1 MEKSPF
7 LCVMTISKGK
17 ARAQDSSLCRPPAR
31 RFACAW
37 TRTGLDLREL
47 LKSTVLSFLLPPT
60 LLTFFHRQQ
69 DGWMDTCMSSTL
81 IDLQGHPS
89 ERQRQRGSH
98 ERILFF
104 FFLSPPFFLSLL
116 DTDAHKTRML
126 GSCGD
131 QQCPFLT
138 GKSLHFKTNLDKSK
152 MRTRAIKDQSCR
164 VGPLYT

>member
-1 MEKSPF
+1 
-7 LCVMTISKGK
+7 
-17 ARAQDSSLCRPPAR
+17 
-31 RFACAW
+31 
-37 TRTGLDLREL
+37 
-47 LKSTVLSFLLPPT
+47 
-60 LLTFFHRQQ
+60 
-69 DGWMDTCMSSTL
+69 MDMSMRSTL
-81 IDLQGHPS
+81 IDRQGHPS

-138 GKSLHFKTNLDKSK
+138 GKSWDFIRLMK
-152 MRTRAIKDQSCR
+152 MRTRPQDKGQSSSE
-164 VGPLYT
+164 GLLYTEESNQIEVVSVLTSCAGARSVSVR